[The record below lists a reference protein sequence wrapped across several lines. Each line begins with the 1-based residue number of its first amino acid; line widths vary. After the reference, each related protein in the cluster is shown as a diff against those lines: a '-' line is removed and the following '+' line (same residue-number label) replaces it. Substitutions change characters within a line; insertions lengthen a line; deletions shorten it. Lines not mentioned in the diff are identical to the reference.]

1 MSVQDTN
8 VEKLDMHEAK
18 KASYGVDAEVAEPT
32 AVSAAVPGGVAQQ
45 GEKSGPSTQGSGIK
59 PYTKVGM
66 INSMIQSL
74 GGMKKAEVSQMY
86 DKFKG
91 DKTNPTQGSSVNPS
105 QRSIGE
111 NAETETKL
119 ARLTAADLE
128 VADDIKAIFAGTEV
142 SEEFITKATEV
153 YTSAVLSKINEQI
166 ETLENKFDESLS
178 EETNTIGEALV
189 ERVDSYLDYVVEQWM
204 ENNVVAIERG
214 LKAEIVESFMSGLKG
229 LFEEHYI
236 DIPDEAVAVTE
247 ELADKVEVLEAAINE
262 EIEKNVELTA
272 QIKEFERSIAFAEV
286 SEGLT
291 DTQFAKLQSLSESVD
306 FESVDTYK
314 KKIGTLRESYFPSKS
329 SAGTLSESVTLDEEP
344 VGDDVTEKQVPVEM
358 AAYMNA
364 ITRGIK
370 K

>member
-8 VEKLDMHEAK
+8 VEKLDMQEAK
-18 KASYGVDAEVAEPT
+18 KASYGVEAEVAEPT
-32 AVSAAVPGGVAQQ
+32 GVRASIPGGTQNTGDA
-45 GEKSGPSTQGSGIK
+45 SSPTQGSGIK

-66 INSMIQSL
+66 INSMLGSL
-74 GGMKKAEVSQMY
+74 SGMKKAEVSAMY

-91 DKTNPTQGSSVNPS
+91 DSANPMQGSSVNPK

-111 NAETETKL
+111 EKL
-119 ARLTAADLE
+119 PRMTASDIE
-128 VADDIKAIFAGTEV
+128 ISDDIKAIFAGTEV
-142 SEEFITKATEV
+142 
-153 YTSAVLSKINEQI
+153 YTTAVLAKVNEQI
-166 ETLENKFDESLS
+166 ESLESKFDDSLTEEISTVS
-178 EETNTIGEALV
+178 EGLV

-204 ENNVVAIERG
+204 ENNSVAIERG

-247 ELADKVEVLEAAINE
+247 ELAGQVEVLEAAINE
-262 EIEKNVELTA
+262 EIEKNVELQA
-272 QIKEFERSIAFAEV
+272 QLKEFERAFAFAEV

-291 DTQFAKLQSLSESVD
+291 DTQVAKLQSLSESVD
-306 FESVDTYK
+306 FEDVKTYA

-344 VGDDVTEKQVPVEM
+344 VGDEVTEKQVPVEM

>member
-1 MSVQDTN
+1 MSVQDKS
-8 VEKLDMHEAK
+8 VDKLDVQEAK
-18 KASYGVDAEVAEPT
+18 KASYGVDAEVADPT
-32 AVSAAVPGGVAQQ
+32 GVSAAVPGGSAQQ
-45 GEKSGPSTQGSGIK
+45 GEVSGPMTQGSGIK

-66 INSMIQSL
+66 INSMIGALS
-74 GGMKKAEVSQMY
+74 GMKKAEVSAMY

-91 DKTNPTQGSSVNPS
+91 DKTNPMQGSSVNPKG
-105 QRSIGE
+105 RV
-111 NAETETKL
+111 AESKI
-119 ARLTAADLE
+119 ARITAE
-128 VADDIKAIFAGTEV
+128 DIDIAEDVNAIFAGVEV
-142 SEEFITKATEV
+142 SDEFIAKAKEV
-153 YTSAVLSKINEQI
+153 FEAAVLSKVNEQI
-166 ETLENKFDESLS
+166 DNLDEKFDASLTEEISTVS
-178 EETNTIGEALV
+178 EGLV

-204 ENNVVAIERG
+204 ENNAVAIERG
-214 LKAEIVESFMSGLKG
+214 LKSEIVESFMSGLKG

-247 ELADKVEVLEAAINE
+247 ELADQVEFLEAAINE
-262 EIEKNVELTA
+262 EIEKNVELSA
-272 QIKEFERSIAFAEV
+272 QLKEFERAIAFNEV

-291 DTQFAKLQSLSESVD
+291 DTQYAKLQSLSESVD

-364 ITRGIK
+364 ISRGIK

>member
-8 VEKLDMHEAK
+8 VDKLDVQEAK
-18 KASYGVDAEVAEPT
+18 KASYGVEAEVAEPT
-32 AVSAAVPGGVAQQ
+32 GVRAAIPGGTQNTGDA
-45 GEKSGPSTQGSGIK
+45 SNPTQGSGIK

-66 INSMIQSL
+66 INSMIGALS
-74 GGMKKAEVSQMY
+74 GMKKAEVSQMY

-91 DKTNPTQGSSVNPS
+91 DSANPMQGSSVNPK

-111 NAETETKL
+111 NTEQKL
-119 ARLTAADLE
+119 PRLTAADLD
-128 VADDIKAIFAGTEV
+128 VSDDVKAIFAGTEV

-166 ETLENKFDESLS
+166 ETLENKFDDSLT
-178 EETNTIGEALV
+178 EETATISEALV
-189 ERVDSYLDYVVEQWM
+189 ERVDSYLDYVVESWM
-204 ENNVVAIERG
+204 ENNAVAIERG

-236 DIPDEAVAVTE
+236 DIPDDAVAVTE
-247 ELADKVEVLEAAINE
+247 ELADQVEVLEAAINE
-262 EIEKNVELTA
+262 EIEKNVELSA
-272 QIKEFERSIAFAEV
+272 QLKEFERAFAFAEV

-291 DTQFAKLQSLSESVD
+291 DTQVAKLQSLSESVD
-306 FESVDTYK
+306 FEDVKTYA

-344 VGDDVTEKQVPVEM
+344 VGDDFVEKQVPVEM
-358 AAYMNA
+358 AAYMSA
-364 ITRGIK
+364 ISRGIK

>member
-1 MSVQDTN
+1 MSGQDTN
-8 VEKLDMHEAK
+8 VDKLDMQEAK

-32 AVSAAVPGGVAQQ
+32 SVTAAVPGGVAVK
-45 GEKSGPSTQGSGIK
+45 GETSGPMTQGSGIK

-74 GGMKKAEVSQMY
+74 GGMKKAEVSAMY

-91 DKTNPTQGSSVNPS
+91 DKTNPTQGSSVDPK

-111 NAETETKL
+111 DVKVARISAE
-119 ARLTAADLE
+119 DID
-128 VADDIKAIFAGTEV
+128 VSDDIKAIFFGTEV

-153 YTSAVLSKINEQI
+153 YTAAVLAKVNEQ
-166 ETLENKFDESLS
+166 LEIVDSKFDESLTEETATIS
-178 EETNTIGEALV
+178 EELV

-204 ENNVVAIERG
+204 ENNSVAIERG
-214 LKAEIVESFMSGLKG
+214 LKAEIVENFMKGLKG
-229 LFEEHYI
+229 LFEDHYI
-236 DIPDEAVAVTE
+236 DIPDEAVNVAE
-247 ELADKVEVLEAAINE
+247 ELAYKVEALEEAINE
-262 EIEKNVELTA
+262 EIEKNVELTS
-272 QIKEFERSIAFAEV
+272 QLKEFERATAFAQV

-291 DTQFAKLQSLSESVD
+291 DTQVAKLQSLSEAVD
-306 FESVDTYK
+306 FESVDTYT
-314 KKIGTLRESYFPSKS
+314 KKIATLRESYFPSKS

-344 VGDDVTEKQVPVEM
+344 VGDEVTEKQVPVEM
-358 AAYMNA
+358 AAYMTA